1 MWGATKF
8 FLSRP
13 RELCAIIED
22 VRLIAFIAVAYVLGL
37 NCTVRHFGGDAFP
50 LSVVRL
56 PEKTQAVLLLAA
68 HSFKHLWNDHCADPR
83 PYVIDA
89 AKERGIPVSFALSIA
104 KTESNFRS
112 HSISS
117 TGAMGV
123 MQLMPNTARANG
135 VIDPF
140 DPQQNARGGAAF
152 LESLWKRYRGNRMR
166 VAAAYNA
173 GPGRVARKGALNL
186 PRETQGYAKRV
197 VARDKNSRTIPIA
210 MNVP

>member
-1 MWGATKF
+1 M
-8 FLSRP
+8 
-13 RELCAIIED
+13 
-22 VRLIAFIAVAYVLGL
+22 AFIAVAYVLGL

-56 PEKTQAVLLLAA
+56 PEKTQAVLMLGA
-68 HSFKHLWNDHCADPR
+68 HSVKHLWNDHCDDPR
-83 PYVIDA
+83 PFVIEA

-104 KTESNFRS
+104 KAESNFRS

-123 MQLMPNTARANG
+123 MQLMPNTARENG

-140 DPQQNARGGAAF
+140 DPQQNARGASTF

-166 VAAAYNA
+166 IAAAYNA
-173 GPGRVARKGALNL
+173 GPGRVARTGALKV

-197 VARDKNSRTIPIA
+197 VARDKNSSLFPVA
-210 MNVP
+210 MNDR